1 MITNVEMKVMTT
13 LGELCENETA
23 KAVVEAIQD
32 MLFDLDTDEYDE
44 DYEAYMCDMD
54 MDEDEYAHL
63 MSDERYS
70 CPYYRNGDE
79 YAVVRKQM

>member
-1 MITNVEMKVMTT
+1 MHKKSKKI
-13 LGELCENETA
+13 ETSC
-23 KAVVEAIQD
+23 
-32 MLFDLDTDEYDE
+32 DTCLYFTYDE

-63 MSDERYS
+63 MSDAHYN